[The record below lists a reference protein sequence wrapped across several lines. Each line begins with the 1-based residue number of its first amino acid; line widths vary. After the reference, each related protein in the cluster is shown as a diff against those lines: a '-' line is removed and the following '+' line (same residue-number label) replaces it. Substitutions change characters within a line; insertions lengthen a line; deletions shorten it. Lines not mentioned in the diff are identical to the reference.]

1 MPNNLPAP
9 PPSPPRSPPPAAETI
24 DPHRYRRVR
33 WFFARAFLHAFFW
46 DFLLSAPLLRRLRP
60 PPIPRWCRIAARYR
74 TLAVEMGGVL
84 IKLGQFLSS
93 RVDLLPVE
101 VTRELAGLQD
111 EVPPAAVAA
120 IVAQIEEDFGC
131 SVDELF
137 PELDPQPLGA
147 ASLAQVHRARLPT
160 GEAVVVKALRPGIEV
175 VVETDLTAFCQALS
189 WLRIWRQLR
198 RRVDLER
205 VARELTATTRRELDM
220 RLEGKNAERFA
231 GDFARQPGI
240 GFPAV
245 LWPYTA
251 RRTLTM
257 EDVAFIKIG
266 DHAALEAAGIRRQ
279 EVARAVYRA
288 YMRQVFL
295 HNFVH
300 ADPHPGNLFV
310 RPLEEEPAPA
320 PAGGLSHGEEQ
331 PRADRPFRLYFVDFG
346 MMAEIPERLREAL
359 RAYAISLGRRDAA
372 GVVAAYAEAGVLLPG
387 ADLERLT
394 EIHQEIFERFWGVGL
409 GQLRDLALAEAPGL
423 IREYRDLLYQA
434 PFQFPVDLLF
444 VLRAMGLLSGLAT
457 SLDPDFDPWAE
468 TIPFAEELARSEV
481 GRGAWPGLEELMA
494 TARQLW
500 DLPRR
505 LDAALHRAESG
516 EVSVEV
522 RFSREAR
529 RELQGIE
536 AGIQRLSWA
545 VAGAALLISGSGLYA
560 LEAQQPLGLAL
571 AAGGGA
577 TLLWGLLRSHRP
589 R

>member
-1 MPNNLPAP
+1 MNNILPDSPPNSRRSPLPA
-9 PPSPPRSPPPAAETI
+9 AATI
-24 DPHRYRRVR
+24 DPRRYRRVR
-33 WFFARAFLHAFFW
+33 RFFARAFLHAFFW

-111 EVPPAAVAA
+111 EVPPAPVEAVL
-120 IVAQIEEDFGC
+120 AQIEEDFGRP
-131 SVDELF
+131 VDALF

-147 ASLAQVHRARLPT
+147 ASLAQVHRARLAS

-175 VVETDLTAFCQALS
+175 VVETDLTAFRQALS
-189 WLRIWRQLR
+189 WLRIWPQLR

-205 VARELTATTRRELDM
+205 VAEELTATTRRELDLH
-220 RLEGKNAERFA
+220 LEGKNAERFA
-231 GDFARQPGI
+231 ADFAADPGI

-257 EDVAFIKIG
+257 EDVAFLKIG
-266 DHAALEAAGIRRQ
+266 DHAGLEAAGIRLE

-295 HNFVH
+295 HSFVH

-310 RPLEEEPAPA
+310 RPLEDEPEPAP
-320 PAGGLSHGEEQ
+320 PGGLSREEDKP
-331 PRADRPFRLYFVDFG
+331 PRGRPFRLYFVDFG
-346 MMAEIPERLREAL
+346 MMAEIPERLRAAL
-359 RAYAISLGRRDAA
+359 RAYAISLARRDAA
-372 GVVAAYAEAGVLLPG
+372 GVVAAYAAAGVLLPG

-394 EIHQEIFERFWGVGL
+394 EIHEAIFERFWGVGL

-457 SLDPDFDPWAE
+457 SLDPGFDPWAE
-468 TIPFAEELARSEV
+468 TIPFAQELARSEV
-481 GRGAWPGLEELMA
+481 GRGAWPGFQELVA
-494 TARQLW
+494 GAQRLW

-505 LDAALHRAESG
+505 LDAALERAERG

-522 RFSREAR
+522 RFSRQAR
-529 RELQGIE
+529 RELQSLE
-536 AGIQRLSWA
+536 AGLKRLSWT

-560 LEAQQPLGLAL
+560 LGEREPIAIAL
-571 AAGGGA
+571 VAAGGA
-577 TLLWGLLRSHRP
+577 ALLWGLLRPHRP